1 MSKEEKVELNRFTT
15 LINPLLLSNIK
26 LVSYFTNK
34 KLYEV
39 INESLEL
46 YIEDFEIKYN
56 TKIDSIIQLQN
67 SFNHDMKRIKNQLLN
82 KYDIVYSSP
91 AKRCIALAES
101 LKFGEIIKDKRL
113 LEIDFGDWE
122 GIEWDQIDK
131 NLKPKPGS
139 YRGRLSSEPEN
150 IRKTLLSN
158 KNA

>member
-34 KLYEV
+34 NLYDV

-67 SFNHDMKRIKNQLLN
+67 SFNQKVEK
-82 KYDIVYSSP
+82 
-91 AKRCIALAES
+91 ES
-101 LKFGEIIKDKRL
+101 KK
-113 LEIDFGDWE
+113 
-122 GIEWDQIDK
+122 
-131 NLKPKPGS
+131 
-139 YRGRLSSEPEN
+139 
-150 IRKTLLSN
+150 
-158 KNA
+158 

>member
-1 MSKEEKVELNRFTT
+1 MSEKEKIELNRFTT

-67 SFNHDMKRIKNQLLN
+67 SFNQKVEK
-82 KYDIVYSSP
+82 
-91 AKRCIALAES
+91 ES
-101 LKFGEIIKDKRL
+101 KK
-113 LEIDFGDWE
+113 
-122 GIEWDQIDK
+122 
-131 NLKPKPGS
+131 
-139 YRGRLSSEPEN
+139 
-150 IRKTLLSN
+150 
-158 KNA
+158 